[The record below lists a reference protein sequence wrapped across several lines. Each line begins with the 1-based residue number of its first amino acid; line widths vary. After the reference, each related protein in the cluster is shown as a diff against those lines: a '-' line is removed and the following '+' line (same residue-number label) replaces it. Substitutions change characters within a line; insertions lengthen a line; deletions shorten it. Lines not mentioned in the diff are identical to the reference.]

1 MEFNSY
7 KFNSYKVKAYRMR
20 NGSREDGYFSDVVK
34 KESVSMK
41 HLKCNLYIRQA
52 FEEAYYSAKG

>member
-1 MEFNSY
+1 
-7 KFNSYKVKAYRMR
+7 MR